1 MQHRDVAVLYTQ
13 MGEEGDGMRIV
24 FMGTPRFAAD
34 ILENLFDQHE
44 VCAAFTRPD
53 AVSRRGNRMVPSPV
67 KQVASTHGIPVYTV
81 EGLRQR
87 PAQDLIRSLE
97 PEVIVVAAYGYIL
110 PREILEIPT
119 YGCINVHSSILP
131 RWRGAAPVQRAILA
145 GDTSVGVCIMRMEE
159 GLDTGDWCVCRTL
172 EVGDTPY
179 VDLLS
184 ELADLGSQALL
195 TALGQVEAGRAEWT
209 RQDEHGVTYADK
221 IAKGELFVRPEDD
234 MLTNKLRVQASSP
247 AHPARCV
254 VASRP
259 VTLLEARLVSDAEM
273 LHELRLH
280 LEPGRIIYRGKRLFL
295 GCFDGPI
302 EVFSIRPDSKKAMTA
317 QAFAAGIQNV
327 KSGVVS
333 WQGV

>member
-1 MQHRDVAVLYTQ
+1 
-13 MGEEGDGMRIV
+13 MRIV

-34 ILENLFDQHE
+34 ILENLCEQHE

-67 KQVASTHGIPVYTV
+67 KQVAAARGIPVYTV

-87 PAQDLIRSLE
+87 PAQDLVRSLA
-97 PEVIVVAAYGYIL
+97 PDVVVVAAYGYIL
-110 PREILEIPT
+110 PREILEIPPL
-119 YGCINVHSSILP
+119 GCLNVHSSILP

-145 GDTSVGVCIMRMEE
+145 GDSQVGVCIMRMEE

-179 VDLLS
+179 IDLLG
-184 ELADLGSQALL
+184 ELADIGSQALL
-195 TALGQVEAGRAEWT
+195 TALQLVEAGTVEWT
-209 RQDEHGVTYADK
+209 AQDDAQATYAPK
-221 IAKGELFVRPEDD
+221 IAKGELFCRPEDAA
-234 MLTNKLRVQASSP
+234 LQNRLRVQASSP

-259 VTLLEARLVSDAEM
+259 VALLDARMVGDGRV
-273 LHELRLH
+273 LHDLSLH
-280 LEPGRIIYRGKRLFL
+280 LGPGRVIYREKRLYL
-295 GCFDGPI
+295 GCADGPF
-302 EVFSIRPDSKKAMTA
+302 EVLSIRPDSKKAMSA
-317 QAFAAGIQNV
+317 QAFAAGVQNV

-333 WQGV
+333 WQAI

>member
-1 MQHRDVAVLYTQ
+1 
-13 MGEEGDGMRIV
+13 MRIV

-34 ILENLFDQHE
+34 ILENLIDQHE

-53 AVSRRGNRMVPSPV
+53 AVSRRGSRMVPSPV
-67 KQVASTHGIPVYTV
+67 KQVAVEHGIPVYTV

-110 PREILEIPT
+110 PKEILDIPK
-119 YGCINVHSSILP
+119 YGCLNVHSSILP

-145 GDTSVGVCIMRMEE
+145 QDTQVGVCIMNMEE
-159 GLDTGDWCVCRTL
+159 GLDTGDWCVCRTID
-172 EVGDTPY
+172 VGDKPY
-179 VDLLS
+179 VELLDD
-184 ELADLGSQALL
+184 LADLGSQALL
-195 TALGQVEAGRAEWT
+195 TALGLVEAGKAEWNA
-209 RQDEHGVTYADK
+209 QDETGVTYADK

-234 MLTNKLRVQASSP
+234 ALGNKLRVQASSP

-259 VTLLEARLVSDAEM
+259 VTLLEARMVDDEEL
-273 LHELRLH
+273 LHDLRMH
-280 LEPGRIIYRGKRLFL
+280 LEPGRIIFRAKRLFL
-295 GCFDGPI
+295 GCADGPI
-302 EVFSIRPDSKKAMTA
+302 EVLSIRPDSKKAMTA
-317 QAFAAGIQNV
+317 QAFAAGVQNV

-333 WQGV
+333 WEGV

>member
-1 MQHRDVAVLYTQ
+1 
-13 MGEEGDGMRIV
+13 MRIV

-34 ILENLFDQHE
+34 ILENLIAQHE
-44 VCAAFTRPD
+44 VCAVFTRPD
-53 AVSRRGNRMVPSPV
+53 AVSRRGSRMVPSPV
-67 KQVASTHGIPVYTV
+67 KQVAVEHGISAYTV

-87 PAQDLIRSLE
+87 PAQDL
-97 PEVIVVAAYGYIL
+97 G
-110 PREILEIPT
+110 REILEIPEH
-119 YGCINVHSSILP
+119 GCLNVHSSILP

-145 GDTSVGVCIMRMEE
+145 QDSQVGVCIMRMEE
-159 GLDTGDWCVCRTL
+159 GLDTGDWCVCRTMD
-172 EVGDTPY
+172 VGDKPY
-179 VDLLS
+179 VDILDD
-184 ELADLGSQALL
+184 LADLGSQALL
-195 TALGQVEAGRAEWT
+195 TAIELVELGRLEWNH
-209 RQDEHGVTYADK
+209 QDEAGVTYADK

-259 VTLLEARLVSDAEM
+259 VTLLEARLVKDADL
-273 LHELRLH
+273 LHDLRLH
-280 LEPGRIIYRGKRLFL
+280 LEPGRIIYCGKRLFL

-302 EVFSIRPDSKKAMTA
+302 EVLSIRPDSKKAMTA
-317 QAFAAGIQNV
+317 QAFAAGVQNV

>member
-1 MQHRDVAVLYTQ
+1 
-13 MGEEGDGMRIV
+13 MRIV

-34 ILENLFDQHE
+34 ILENLIDQHE

-53 AVSRRGNRMVPSPV
+53 AVSRRGSRMVPSPV
-67 KQVASTHGIPVYTV
+67 KQVAVEHGIPVYTV

-110 PREILEIPT
+110 PKEILDIPK
-119 YGCINVHSSILP
+119 YGCLNVHSSILP

-145 GDTSVGVCIMRMEE
+145 QDTQVGVCIMNMEE
-159 GLDTGDWCVCRTL
+159 GLDTGDWCVCRTID
-172 EVGDTPY
+172 VGDKPY
-179 VDLLS
+179 VELLDD
-184 ELADLGSQALL
+184 LADLGSQALL
-195 TALGQVEAGRAEWT
+195 TALGLVEAGKAEWNA
-209 RQDEHGVTYADK
+209 QDEAGVTYADK

-234 MLTNKLRVQASSP
+234 ALGNKLRVQASSP

-259 VTLLEARLVSDAEM
+259 VTLLEARMVDDEEL
-273 LHELRLH
+273 LHDLRMH
-280 LEPGRIIYRGKRLFL
+280 LEPGRIIFRAKRLFL
-295 GCFDGPI
+295 GCADGPI
-302 EVFSIRPDSKKAMTA
+302 EVLSIRPDSKKAMTA
-317 QAFAAGIQNV
+317 QAFAAGVQNV

-333 WQGV
+333 WEGV

>member
-1 MQHRDVAVLYTQ
+1 
-13 MGEEGDGMRIV
+13 MRIV

-34 ILENLFDQHE
+34 ILENLIEQHE
-44 VCAAFTRPD
+44 VCAVFTRPD
-53 AVSRRGNRMVPSPV
+53 AVSRRGSRMVPSPV
-67 KQVASTHGIPVYTV
+67 KQVAVDHGIPTYTV

-87 PAQDLIRSLE
+87 PAQDLVRNLA
-97 PEVIVVAAYGYIL
+97 PELIVVAAYGYIL
-110 PREILEIPT
+110 PREILEIPE
-119 YGCINVHSSILP
+119 YGCLNVHSSILP

-145 GDTSVGVCIMRMEE
+145 QDSQVGVCIMRMEE
-159 GLDTGDWCVCRTL
+159 GLDTGDWCVCRTMD
-172 EVGDTPY
+172 VDDKPY
-179 VDLLS
+179 VEILGD
-184 ELADLGSQALL
+184 LADLGSQALL
-195 TALGQVEAGRAEWT
+195 TAIELMELGKLEWN
-209 RQDEHGVTYADK
+209 RQDEASVTYADK

-247 AHPARCV
+247 AHPARCI

-259 VTLLEARLVSDAEM
+259 VTLLEARLVKDADL
-273 LHELRLH
+273 LHDLNLH

-302 EVFSIRPDSKKAMTA
+302 EVLSIRPDSKKAMTA
-317 QAFAAGIQNV
+317 QAFAAGVQNV